1 MQVQNPLQGLVWKVL
16 VVNTLSCG
24 LEACIA
30 AGTVYIAPLL
40 LEAGM
45 EKHYMSMV
53 LGKLI
58 TSAHS
63 VSTGGF
69 QTIK

>member
-1 MQVQNPLQGLVWKVL
+1 MQGQNPLQGLVWKML
-16 VVNTLSCG
+16 VVNTVSCG

-45 EKHYMSMV
+45 EKRYMSMV
-53 LGKLI
+53 LGKSI
-58 TSAHS
+58 TSTHS
-63 VSTGGF
+63 VFMGG
-69 QTIK
+69 